1 MYVDYRFIKIMY
13 MDYGQVTMQLE

>member
-13 MDYGQVTMQLE
+13 MDYRQVTMQLE